1 MRRWRSYMEIT
12 SFPLKI
18 IFLATILLGMSS
30 LLLNPNFITLIGA
43 QSSLTV
49 GAQVMKYIASIIIL
63 AFPVIFLMR
72 IVHHK
77 DEDPMILVAAL
88 IGYFTLH
95 IVTMFIST
103 SGLAPAI
110 FRSSLGFMLDVSVL
124 GKTSQALANPIY
136 TGLIGTAVVFLT
148 TRLAVRATKSLSAYS
163 LWNFIDGQSSLVF
176 WSIVFAA
183 IGGVITT
190 LAWPFFV
197 QGVMSIYTFIAKDL
211 NNPINLSIY
220 GVIDRLTNTFG
231 LNLWIRKLF
240 WFGELG
246 GSWSDA
252 FGVYHLGDVGM
263 WTGQIQSS
271 LYNLGSGKLISPYY
285 VLNIF
290 CIPAYLISIYQTFT
304 DKIEKRKIRVFIIL
318 ASLASILFGTLLPI
332 ELFLLFSAP
341 LLYVFHLG
349 FTGILFAVFSSLKL
363 QIGYAYTGS
372 VIGASPGSI
381 FDLLIYVRNPA
392 LQKSLL
398 LIILIGL
405 ISGLVYL
412 AISTLYYRRVAANFI
427 TLNEKDSMVEEM
439 LDCFGG
445 LENLKLINSSL
456 FNLTVQVY
464 DRNKVDFHKIKH
476 HYITRIVE
484 SKAGY
489 ALTYGACSH
498 ILWMDIQHKLKEL
511 SYQQSA

>member
-18 IFLATILLGMSS
+18 IFLATILLGLSS
-30 LLLNPNFITLIGA
+30 LLLNPNFVTLVGA
-43 QSSLTV
+43 QSSITLV
-49 GAQVMKYIASIIIL
+49 AQVLKYIASIIIM
-63 AFPVIFLMR
+63 AFPLIFLMR
-72 IVHHK
+72 IVHRRE
-77 DEDPMILVAAL
+77 EDPMILVAAL

-103 SGLAPAI
+103 SGIAPAI
-110 FRSSLGFMLDVSVL
+110 FRSSLGFMLNASIL
-124 GKTSQALANPIY
+124 GNSSQVLANPIY
-136 TGLIGTAVVFLT
+136 TGLIGTVIVFLT
-148 TRLAVRATKSLSAYS
+148 TRLAFRLTEGLSAYS
-163 LWNFIDGQSSLVF
+163 IWNFIDNQTSLIF
-176 WSIVFAA
+176 WSIVLSA
-183 IGGVITT
+183 IGGVITAF
-190 LAWPFFV
+190 AWPFFV
-197 QGVMSIYTFIAKDL
+197 QGAMSIYTFIAKDL

-220 GVIDRLTNTFG
+220 GIIDRLTDTLG

-240 WFGELG
+240 WFGGLG

-252 FGVYHLGDVGM
+252 FGVYHLGDVSM

-290 CIPAYLISIYQTFT
+290 CIPAYLISIYQTYT
-304 DKIEKRKIRVFIIL
+304 DKIEKSKIRVFIVV

-349 FTGILFAVFSSLKL
+349 YTGILFAVFSSLKL

-372 VIGASPGSI
+372 VVGATPGSI
-381 FDLLIYVRNPA
+381 FDLLIYIRNPA

-398 LIILIGL
+398 IIALIGI
-405 ISGLVYL
+405 ISGLIYL
-412 AISTLYYRRVAANFI
+412 AISTTYYHKVAANFI
-427 TLNEKDSMVEEM
+427 TLNEKDSMIEEL
-439 LDCFGG
+439 LDCLGG
-445 LENLKLINSSL
+445 LENLRLVNSNL
-456 FNLTVQVY
+456 FKLTVQVY
-464 DRNKVDFHKIKH
+464 DRKQVDFHKIKH

-498 ILWMDIQHKLKEL
+498 ILWMDIQNKLKEL